1 MTQKKNKIPAFTLFE
16 SVVAVTIIAV
26 LIGLGSLIHANVV
39 SSSQPVVYD
48 LAQNEVDRLFYNLK
62 NEKQWI
68 TETKDYEQFQIE
80 QKITAYQG
88 AKNLLLITY
97 KAFNAHKILFTE
109 KHLIAADFND

>member
-1 MTQKKNKIPAFTLFE
+1 MKHKTNKIAAFTLFE

-48 LAQNEVDRLFYNLK
+48 LAQNEVDRLFYDLK

-68 TETKDYEQFQIE
+68 TETRDYEDFQIE
-80 QKITAYQG
+80 QKITPYQG
-88 AKNLLLITY
+88 AKTLLLITY
-97 KAFNAHKILFTE
+97 KAFNANEILFTE
-109 KHLIAADFND
+109 KHLVAAD